1 MLITADRSL
10 ECVSEKT
17 KGSGCGTEAQID
29 ENTLTHTQHSQKH
42 IDNAYA
48 VVWGHAWQS
57 LNKFNEPYLVR
68 IGKRSPHRAAF
79 IKQTSPR
86 QIFKTDS
93 LAVFRGA
100 SLSTSKSAS
109 KVQRTSTGPMHMDG
123 NCTVNAG
130 LCTEFCT
137 NDSFGTLYIGSATQK
152 SDRELDSQLILAY
165 PLLITVLKF
174 SDFFF
179 FLH

>member
-1 MLITADRSL
+1 VSDRVNVTALSPAQLEQIGKCSVLITADRSL

-29 ENTLTHTQHSQKH
+29 ENTHTQHSQKH
-42 IDNAYA
+42 IDNDYS
-48 VVWGHAWQS
+48 VVWGHAWQG
-57 LNKFNEPYLVR
+57 LNNFNEPYLVR

-100 SLSTSKSAS
+100 SLFTSKSLIR
-109 KVQRTSTGPMHMDG
+109 QH
-123 NCTVNAG
+123 
-130 LCTEFCT
+130 
-137 NDSFGTLYIGSATQK
+137 QK
-152 SDRELDSQLILAY
+152 CNEKELDPCTGVILG
-165 PLLITVLKF
+165 F
-174 SDFFF
+174 SF
-179 FLH
+179 

>member
-1 MLITADRSL
+1 MSDRVNVTALLPAQLEQIGKCSVLITADRSL

-17 KGSGCGTEAQID
+17 KGSGGCGTEAQID

-42 IDNAYA
+42 IDNDYS

-57 LNKFNEPYLVR
+57 LNNFNEPYLVR

-93 LAVFRGA
+93 LTVFRGA
-100 SLSTSKSAS
+100 PRCTSKSIIRQHQKCKE
-109 KVQRTSTGPMHMDG
+109 KVLDP
-123 NCTVNAG
+123 CTHAHTHV
-130 LCTEFCT
+130 
-137 NDSFGTLYIGSATQK
+137 
-152 SDRELDSQLILAY
+152 
-165 PLLITVLKF
+165 
-174 SDFFF
+174 
-179 FLH
+179 FLWLSG